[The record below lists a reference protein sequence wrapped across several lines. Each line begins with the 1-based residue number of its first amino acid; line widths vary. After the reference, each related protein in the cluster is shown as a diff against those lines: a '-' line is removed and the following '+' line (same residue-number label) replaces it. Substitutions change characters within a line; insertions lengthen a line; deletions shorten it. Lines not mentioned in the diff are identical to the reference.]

1 MLLFELYQVMCVS
14 TQVELFNLYG
24 KNIFTGYL
32 SELTPEILGTRVTRV
47 DAVGYDRLYV
57 SIDTTESE
65 VKLWYLNQS
74 YTPFTS
80 EYS

>member
-1 MLLFELYQVMCVS
+1 MLLFELFQVLCVS

-32 SELTPEILGTRVTRV
+32 SELTPEILCTRVTRV
-47 DAVGYDRLYV
+47 DSVGYDRLYV

-65 VKLWYLNQS
+65 VK
-74 YTPFTS
+74 
-80 EYS
+80 